1 MSINSIMINY
11 LFSKGDKKRDKGLQT
26 PADVERQDNLSYGPH
41 GKWNL
46 LDVYT
51 PKGAQ
56 GKLPVIVNIHGGG
69 WVYGTKE
76 VYQFYCMSLAQ
87 RGFAVVNF
95 NYRLAPASKFPT
107 PLEDLNQVIHW
118 IFEHATEHPFD
129 LKRIFFVGDSAGAN
143 IAALYGCLCTNPD
156 YARMFNT
163 IKLPSGFVPVAIAL
177 NCGIYDIYNLL
188 KENAQEIGSIL
199 KDYLGKKH
207 TREDLEKI
215 NVCSF
220 INKDFPP
227 TYLMTADNDFLKSQ
241 APYIKEKLEEFQVK
255 HHYKLYGVGDKEIL
269 HVFHCNVRLPE
280 ATLCNDEE
288 CSFFTSSLTAWRE

>member
-1 MSINSIMINY
+1 MSINSIMLNY

-26 PADVERQDNLSYGPH
+26 PVDVERKDDLSYGTH

-51 PKGAQ
+51 PKIVQ
-56 GKLPVIVNIHGGG
+56 DKLPVIVNIHGGG

-95 NYRLAPASKFPT
+95 NYRLAPASKFPA
-107 PLEDLNQVIHW
+107 PLEDLNQVMQW
-118 IFEHATEHPFD
+118 IFEHAAEHPFD
-129 LKRIFFVGDSAGAN
+129 LERIFFVGDSAGAHL
-143 IAALYGCLCTNPD
+143 AGLYTCLCTNPD
-156 YARMFNT
+156 YARMFT
-163 IKLPSGFVPVAIAL
+163 IQPPVGFVPKAVAL
-177 NCGIYDIYNLL
+177 NCGIYDIHNLA
-188 KENAQEIGSIL
+188 KENAQGIGKL
-199 KDYLGKKH
+199 LQDFLGKKH
-207 TREDLEKI
+207 TQADLDQI

-220 INKDFPP
+220 VTKDFPP
-227 TYLMTADNDFLKSQ
+227 TYLMTAENDFLKSQ
-241 APYIKEKLEEFQVK
+241 APYMKAKLEEFQVK
-255 HHYKLYGVGDKEIL
+255 HNYKLYGEGNKDIL

-288 CSFFTSSLTAWRE
+288 CSFFNSIG

>member
-1 MSINSIMINY
+1 MSINSILVNY

-26 PADVERQDNLSYGPH
+26 PANVERKDNLSYGPH

-46 LDVYT
+46 LDVYF

-95 NYRLAPASKFPT
+95 NYRLAPASKFPA

-118 IFEHATEHPFD
+118 IFEHAAEHPFD
-129 LKRIFFVGDSAGAN
+129 LEHIFFVGDSAGAHLS
-143 IAALYGCLCTNPD
+143 ALYTCLCTNPD
-156 YARMFNT
+156 YARMFT
-163 IKLPSGFVPVAIAL
+163 IKQPAGFIPKAVAL
-177 NCGIYDIYNLL
+177 NCGMYDIRNLA
-188 KENAQEIGSIL
+188 KENAQGINKL
-199 KDYLGKKH
+199 LQDFLGKKH
-207 TREDLEKI
+207 TQDDLDKI

-220 INKDFPP
+220 VTKDFPP
-227 TYLMTADNDFLKSQ
+227 TYLMTADNDFLKPQ
-241 APYIKEKLEEFQVK
+241 APYMKEKLEEFQIN
-255 HHYKLYGVGDKEIL
+255 HQYKLYGVGNKEIM
-269 HVFHCNVRLPE
+269 HVFHCNIRLPE

-288 CSFFTSSLTAWRE
+288 CNFFTSMV